1 MINLNQIEKVQLSAP
16 ELINRE
22 PTTSDGKTV
31 KIEWKPVRNAASYKV
46 YNKPFIKHLLSILKA

>member
-31 KIEWKPVRNAASYKV
+31 KLEWKPVRNAASYKV
-46 YNKPFIKHLLSILKA
+46 YIKPFIKHL